1 MLNSLHIENIAVV
14 ERADITFDRGF
25 NVLSGETGAGKSIII
40 DSLNAVLGERIS
52 RDIIRTGCEKASV
65 SAVFSE
71 FSVSL
76 AAELTELGFEP
87 DEEGVLLLE
96 RRLTA
101 DGKAAARVNGR
112 PVTVAMLRTLGRK
125 LVNIHGQHENQA
137 LLDTDTHLDYLDR
150 LGGTGELKAAYQSV
164 YKEYRRLVAAL
175 EALDIDETV
184 KARRMDLLRYQ
195 IDEIEDA
202 ALEAGEEEL
211 LRAKRDRFRNAE
223 RIATA
228 VGKAYAFLAGNED
241 SAGAVSDVTSAVDA
255 LENAGQFMDDAA
267 ATAERLQA
275 LQYEL
280 DACMDD
286 VRRLSDA
293 LEFNEAEREEVEA
306 RYELVRRLLSKYGA
320 TTADVLA
327 FLAECRA
334 EYEAM
339 ESGEA
344 EQARLTAE
352 VEIARRKVEA
362 AAEALSLARQKAAK
376 EFCRAVTDQ
385 MTFLDMPRARLTV
398 AMEAVEPNATGADKV
413 EFLLAANV
421 GETAR
426 PLAKIASGG
435 EMSRVMLTLQAVL
448 ADVDDMETLV
458 FDEIDTG
465 VSGRAAL
472 KVGQKLHQTANGLS
486 GTRRRQVLCV
496 THLAQ
501 IAAQADH
508 HLLIEKAVKDG
519 RTRTEVTPL
528 DENGREQE
536 LARIIGGEVT
546 ESGIL
551 AARELRREYGQNNG

>member
-1 MLNSLHIENIAVV
+1 MLNSLHIENIAVI

-40 DSLNAVLGERIS
+40 DSLNAVLGERVR
-52 RDIIRTGCEKASV
+52 RDIIRTDCEYAAV
-65 SAVFSE
+65 SALFSD
-71 FSVSL
+71 FSPILTEEL
-76 AAELTELGFEP
+76 AALGFEP

-101 DGKAAARVNGR
+101 DGKASARVNGR
-112 PVTVAMLRTLGRK
+112 PVTVAMLRTLGRR

-164 YKEYRRLVAAL
+164 YKEYRRMVAAL
-175 EALDIDETV
+175 EALDIDETM

-202 ALEAGEEEL
+202 ALEAGEEET
-211 LRAKRDRFRNAE
+211 LRLKRDRFRNAE
-223 RIATA
+223 RIANA

-241 SAGAVSDVTSAVDA
+241 SAGAVSDVASAVDA
-255 LENAGQFMDDAA
+255 LENAGQYMEDAA
-267 ATAERLQA
+267 SAAEKLQA

-280 DACMDD
+280 DACMDE
-286 VRRLSDA
+286 VRRLGDA

-327 FLAECRA
+327 FLEECRA
-334 EYEAM
+334 EYETM
-339 ESGEA
+339 ESSEA
-344 EQARLTAE
+344 EQERLAGE
-352 VEIARRKVEA
+352 VKIARRKVEE
-362 AAEALSLARQKAAK
+362 AAEKLSLARQKAAK

-398 AMEAVEPNATGADKV
+398 AMEAVEPNTTGADRV

-435 EMSRVMLTLQAVL
+435 EMSRVMLALQAVL

-508 HLLIEKAVKDG
+508 HLLIEKAVSNG

-528 DENGREQE
+528 TEDGRERE

-546 ESGIL
+546 DSGIL
-551 AARELRREYGQNNG
+551 AARELRKEYGQNNG